1 MSDEKKKLL
10 LLWAVL
16 NVANIVF
23 TKLNHTIL
31 IEYLAQRCHMAAGH
45 FVLE

>member
-31 IEYLAQRCHMAAGH
+31 MESAQSCHMAAGH